1 MSPLPNAFKV
11 GKLEKLANIAEA
23 LRHLNQ
29 LVWIIKREEE
39 HYDTIVA
46 RSGHYCFSKI
56 KIFKKLF
63 LFEQSRRIG
72 ITLCFDFI
80 LCCCLLSRFA
90 NFHRIFNI
98 KQNSESG

>member
-39 HYDTIVA
+39 HYDDTIVA

-56 KIFKKLF
+56 KIFKK
-63 LFEQSRRIG
+63 
-72 ITLCFDFI
+72 
-80 LCCCLLSRFA
+80 
-90 NFHRIFNI
+90 
-98 KQNSESG
+98 